1 MQAKKV
7 CPRLVAELVDE
18 ISGYPSFKEH
28 GEIWA
33 GQQRIGLRLGV
44 QDRQVRR
51 AVRALVEL
59 DLLRVQRKR
68 GRLSTN
74 NMAALLHGCPLF
86 ETNSADYGSSPSLR
100 DGTRVSSSDRTGTSS
115 NTYGGEAQKYTSP
128 VGPSDARRR
137 ETPMAKKL
145 SGLAT
150 GLTDLDVSMGG
161 LQPSDL
167 IILAGRPGMG
177 KTALATNIA
186 YNVAKAWRGE
196 RRTDG
201 HMATL
206 DGGIVGFFSLEMSAE
221 QLATRIIGERTAIAA
236 NKIRRGDL
244 KEIDYEKIKQ
254 ISAELHNLPLY
265 IDQTGGLS
273 IGQVAAQARRLKR
286 QRGLDLLV
294 IDYLQLLQASKRSGR
309 DNRVKKLLKSPPASK
324 PSPRNSTFRSSRY
337 HSCRGRWSC
346 AIINDR
352 SSPICASPAQLNR
365 TPTSCACIW
374 DRTGNAYLVAF

>member
-1 MQAKKV
+1 MHNQNTAPQGAAQAFEKERDRRKYSWLRVVKRKLRSDHGRDVCKQKNV

-33 GQQRIGLRLGV
+33 GQQRLGLSLGV

-137 ETPMAKKL
+137 ETPMAKEEESNFDQL
-145 SGLAT
+145 NSGGGCSQSDTRPSATKANSPKSGDGRAVSFAQVMRVYPHPRGQREYDAYEPAARLAWDALGDAQRAEALKAAPHAPGKSWLKHWLNDARET
-150 GLTDLDVSMGG
+150 GIFEILNQPAAG
-161 LQPSDL
+161 LRVWISEGTPQH
-167 IILAGRPGMG
+167 A
-177 KTALATNIA
+177 
-186 YNVAKAWRGE
+186 AWTE
-196 RRTDG
+196 
-201 HMATL
+201 HC
-206 DGGIVGFFSLEMSAE
+206 
-221 QLATRIIGERTAIAA
+221 
-236 NKIRRGDL
+236 
-244 KEIDYEKIKQ
+244 
-254 ISAELHNLPLY
+254 
-265 IDQTGGLS
+265 
-273 IGQVAAQARRLKR
+273 
-286 QRGLDLLV
+286 
-294 IDYLQLLQASKRSGR
+294 RS
-309 DNRVKKLLKSPPASK
+309 
-324 PSPRNSTFRSSRY
+324 
-337 HSCRGRWSC
+337 RGRHV
-346 AIINDR
+346 
-352 SSPICASPAQLNR
+352 
-365 TPTSCACIW
+365 PTTQHRI
-374 DRTGNAYLVAF
+374 DGELRTGWMFESEWPPNFNFVQSDGRAA

>member
-1 MQAKKV
+1 MHNQNTATQGAAQAFEKERDRRKYSWLRVVKRKLRSDHGRDVCKQKNV

-137 ETPMAKKL
+137 ETPMAKEEESNFDQL
-145 SGLAT
+145 NSGGVINRPVLPVYET
-150 GLTDLDVSMGG
+150 P
-161 LQPSDL
+161 PS
-167 IILAGRPGMG
+167 PFS
-177 KTALATNIA
+177 
-186 YNVAKAWRGE
+186 
-196 RRTDG
+196 RTVPIRIG
-201 HMATL
+201 AV
-206 DGGIVGFFSLEMSAE
+206 GNAAFGIVE
-221 QLATRIIGERTAIAA
+221 
-236 NKIRRGDL
+236 
-244 KEIDYEKIKQ
+244 
-254 ISAELHNLPLY
+254 
-265 IDQTGGLS
+265 
-273 IGQVAAQARRLKR
+273 
-286 QRGLDLLV
+286 
-294 IDYLQLLQASKRSGR
+294 
-309 DNRVKKLLKSPPASK
+309 
-324 PSPRNSTFRSSRY
+324 
-337 HSCRGRWSC
+337 
-346 AIINDR
+346 
-352 SSPICASPAQLNR
+352 ASPLALFVNHAR
-365 TPTSCACIW
+365 CMSMRLP
-374 DRTGNAYLVAF
+374 